1 MPIVVIVVVEREER
15 EKVQRFVTLHSP
27 TEIPEAK
34 INEIPSW

>member
-1 MPIVVIVVVEREER
+1 MPIVVFVVVERE
-15 EKVQRFVTLHSP
+15 KVRRFVTLHSP